1 MTFEAG
7 STNGCDDDDDDE
19 APSSLDEPRCCKG
32 VCGGSDG
39 DTTDI
44 QNHVDGRGVLRVTDV
59 VVTTAV
65 QRMVPATSHDD
76 QR

>member
-19 APSSLDEPRCCKG
+19 APSSLDEP
-32 VCGGSDG
+32 GSDG

-44 QNHVDGRGVLRVTDV
+44 QNHVDGRGVLRVMDV